1 MSAILGGDP
10 QQMHQLASTF
20 RAEAG
25 AVEQLT
31 ARIGASLGNTVW
43 TGPAADRFRQEWET
57 SFRQGLARLQQAL
70 EQNAAI
76 VDGRLRAI
84 TEATG

>member
-10 QQMHQLASTF
+10 QQMQQLAQTF

-31 ARIGASLGNTVW
+31 ARINGTLNNTVW

-57 SFRQGLARLQQAL
+57 SFRQALTRLQEAL
-70 EQNAAI
+70 NENAAV
-76 VDGRLRAI
+76 VDNRMRAI
-84 TEATG
+84 TEATS